1 MSEFIEGSYFGI
13 ISGTITTIGLMIG
26 LSAGTQSKLAVIV
39 GVLTIAISDTLSDA
53 FGMYMSRKVAD
64 KNDKS
69 LAPLKTASGVL
80 AAKLIISLSFLI
92 PILFNKDI
100 LIGRNVSILYAFI
113 IIIAA
118 SSYLTHLRNE
128 PLVRNVIKYIVIT
141 IIVIFL
147 THYSGKCIADNLN

>member
-1 MSEFIEGSYFGI
+1 MSAFIQGSYFGI
-13 ISGTITTIGLMIG
+13 ISGTITTIGLMMG
-26 LSAGTQSKLAVIV
+26 LSAGTQSKLAIIV

-64 KNDKS
+64 TNDKS

-92 PILFNKDI
+92 PIMCSEDI
-100 LIGRNVSILYAFI
+100 IIGRNISIAYAFI
-113 IIIAA
+113 IIISA

-128 PLVRNVIKYIVIT
+128 PLLRNVIKYIVSKDF
-141 IIVIFL
+141 IIQLEQKLLLLLKV
-147 THYSGKCIADNLN
+147 